1 VASARIGTRALVLS
15 ALGILAALIP
25 FWLHGYPLYVASE
38 VALYALAAVAL
49 DVLAGY
55 AGLVSLGQAAFFG
68 IGAYAAAI
76 VSSHAGPNIALTLP
90 VGFAAAAI
98 FGALIAPL
106 VLRSAGI
113 FFLMITL
120 AFAQLVWAT
129 ADRWHSLTGGSDG
142 FVVAKAALSDTAFYG
157 LCLAV
162 LVVVAL
168 LLSGLL
174 RSPAGRVL
182 DAVRQN
188 ETRARALGLA
198 AFWYKYWAFVLA
210 GGITGLAGVLHA
222 HHRTFVSLAD
232 LSWSNSVLLL
242 VMVLLGGLRSLW
254 GAVIGAAAFVVLQVW
269 VSSHTDRWE
278 NFVIGAVL
286 IAIVLLTRRGLWSA
300 IMPSVGARSPN
311 ALLNHD

>member
-1 VASARIGTRALVLS
+1 MQPLAARSVVLACFGVVAALV
-15 ALGILAALIP
+15 P
-25 FWLHGYPLYVASE
+25 FFLHGYPLYIASE

-76 VSSHAGPNIALTLP
+76 VSAHVGPNIVVTLAA
-90 VGFAAAAI
+90 GFAAAAVY
-98 FGALIAPL
+98 GAVIAPL
-106 VLRSAGI
+106 ALRSAGI

-129 ADRWHSLTGGSDG
+129 ADKWRSLTGGSDG
-142 FVVAKAALSDTAFYG
+142 LVIAKLTLSDTAFYAVCAG
-157 LCLAV
+157 L
-162 LVVVAL
+162 LVIVTL
-168 LLSGLL
+168 LLVRLM

-188 ETRARALGLA
+188 ETRARAMGLA

-222 HHRTFVSLAD
+222 HHRNFASLAD
-232 LSWSNSVLLL
+232 ASWTNSVLIL
-242 VMVLLGGLRSLW
+242 VMVLLGGLRSVW
-254 GAVIGAAAFVVLQVW
+254 GAVIGAAVFVVLQTW
-269 VSSHTDRWE
+269 ISSVTDRWE
-278 NFVIGAVL
+278 NFAIGAVL
-286 IAIVLLTRRGLWSA
+286 IAVVLLTRRGLWSL
-300 IMPSVGARSPN
+300 VSPVQPQVVVRP
-311 ALLNHD
+311 